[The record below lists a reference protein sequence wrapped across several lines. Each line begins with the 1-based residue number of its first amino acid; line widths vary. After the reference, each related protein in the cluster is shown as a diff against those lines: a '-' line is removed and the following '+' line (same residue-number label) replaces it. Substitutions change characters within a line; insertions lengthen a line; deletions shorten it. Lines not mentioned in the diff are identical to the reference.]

1 MCRCSFQPLPDSF
14 SLGDTCCRI
23 ILECYSIHEHYHLL
37 FPHSHRPWHGG
48 YSAVAEKM
56 MQTLTLSNCRLMT
69 TSHRTLSNVYVAQR
83 HATLDISPVTSDSS
97 CLTASWQA
105 KERLYAALHPS
116 HLEHLRQ
123 CSVSLPCCSSC
134 AAGARQ
140 SYWKDHFPKISHDHL
155 KSLQFVA
162 KDSEVISRMRHWYYW
177 VFFFQVQNESQHHWS
192 CCWQANTL
200 FGMLAWILPIK
211 FYSGIC
217 TAYRSLT
224 PNLPVATVVKE
235 INSHCSAGFYDDV
248 TCV

>member
-1 MCRCSFQPLPDSF
+1 M
-14 SLGDTCCRI
+14 
-23 ILECYSIHEHYHLL
+23 SITICFFHIHIV
-37 FPHSHRPWHGG
+37 PGTAG

-177 VFFFQVQNESQHHWS
+177 GFFFPGTEWES
-192 CCWQANTL
+192 TPL
-200 FGMLAWILPIK
+200 ELLLASKYPLWHACLNSSNK
-211 FYSGIC
+211 SLQWYLYS
-217 TAYRSLT
+217 
-224 PNLPVATVVKE
+224 LPVT
-235 INSHCSAGFYDDV
+235 D
-248 TCV
+248 T